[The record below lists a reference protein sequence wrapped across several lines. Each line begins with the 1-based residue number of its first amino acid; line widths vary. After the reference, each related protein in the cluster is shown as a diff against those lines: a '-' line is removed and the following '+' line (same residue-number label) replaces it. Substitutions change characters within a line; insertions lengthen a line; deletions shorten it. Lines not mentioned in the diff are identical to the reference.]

1 MKPNVFPVA
10 AIGLC
15 LAGIARLPAQMQEEA
30 PAPKVLM
37 VVREQIK
44 EGREAAHAKAEEAWP
59 RIFQKGNV
67 TTHYVG
73 MTAESGPSE
82 AWFLEPYDS
91 FGGMEKARAE
101 IAQSPLAADLEVA
114 NVQDGELRTGS
125 RTLLAVFRN
134 DLSYHPAEAMSS
146 LPKCRHMG
154 VTVLRIKYGHD
165 ADLMQTAKLLIDGE
179 EKSNSGQP
187 VLTYQVI
194 SGGPSGTYLTFS
206 PMDSLARMD
215 AAPARMAAARQAMGD
230 RNRQRLDALAPDI
243 VQSSESLLF
252 AFNPRMS
259 YVSKEF
265 AAGDPEFWNPKPKA
279 PAKPATAKGTPKG
292 TPKPASAK
300 P

>member
-15 LAGIARLPAQMQEEA
+15 LVGVAPLSSQMAAQMQDES
-30 PAPKVLM
+30 PAPQVLM

-44 EGREAAHAKAEEAWP
+44 EGREAAHVKAEEAWP

-67 TTHYVG
+67 KTHYLG
-73 MTAESGPSE
+73 MTTESGPSE

-101 IAQSPLAADLEVA
+101 IEQSPMAADLEVA

-125 RTLLAVFRN
+125 RNMLAVFRG

-146 LPKCRHMG
+146 LPKCRHMA

-165 ADLMQTAKLLIDGE
+165 AELVQAARLLIDGD
-179 EKSNSGQP
+179 EKSNSDQP
-187 VLTYQVI
+187 VLTYQVV
-194 SGGPSGTYLTFS
+194 SGGPSGAYLLFS

-230 RNRQRLDALAPDI
+230 RNRQHFDTLAPEV

-265 AAGDPEFWNPKPKA
+265 AAGDPEFWI
-279 PAKPATAKGTPKG
+279 
-292 TPKPASAK
+292 PKPAK
-300 P
+300 RK

>member
-1 MKPNVFPVA
+1 MKPRVFPVA

-15 LAGIARLPAQMQEEA
+15 LACVAPLSSQMAAQTQEEA
-30 PAPKVLM
+30 TVPQVLM

-44 EGREAAHAKAEEAWP
+44 EGREAAHVKAEEAWP

-67 TTHYVG
+67 KTHYLG
-73 MTAESGPSE
+73 MTTESGPSE

-101 IAQSPLAADLEVA
+101 IEQSPMAADLEVA
-114 NVQDGELRTGS
+114 NAQDGELRTGS
-125 RTLLAVFRN
+125 RTMLAVFRG

-165 ADLMQTAKLLIDGE
+165 AELAQAAKLLIDGD
-179 EKSNSGQP
+179 EKSGSDQP
-187 VLTYQVI
+187 VLTYQVV
-194 SGGPSGTYLTFS
+194 SGGPSGTYLLFS

-230 RNRQRLDALAPDI
+230 RNRQHFDTLAPEI
-243 VQSSESLLF
+243 VQSSEGLLF

-259 YVSKEF
+259 YVSQEF
-265 AAGDPEFWNPKPKA
+265 AAGDPEFWIPKPAA
-279 PAKPATAKGTPKG
+279 PAKRK
-292 TPKPASAK
+292 
-300 P
+300 

>member
-1 MKPNVFPVA
+1 
-10 AIGLC
+10 
-15 LAGIARLPAQMQEEA
+15 LAGIALLSSQMASQMAAQIQEAA
-30 PAPKVLM
+30 PAPVPKVLM

-59 RIFQKGNV
+59 RIFSKGNV

-91 FGGMEKARAE
+91 FGGMEKARGE
-101 IAQSPLAADLEVA
+101 IEQSPLAADLEVA

-125 RTLLAVFRN
+125 RTLLAVYRG
-134 DLSYHPAEAMSS
+134 DLSFHPAEAMSS

-165 ADLMQTAKLLIDGE
+165 ADLAQIAKLLIDGD
-179 EKSNSGQP
+179 EKSNSDQP
-187 VLTYQVI
+187 VLTYQAI
-194 SGGPSGTYLTFS
+194 SGGPSGTYLIFS
-206 PMDSLARMD
+206 PMDSLAHMD
-215 AAPARMAAARQAMGD
+215 AAPARLAAARQAMGE
-230 RNRQRLDALAPDI
+230 RNRQRLDALAPEV

-265 AAGDPEFWNPKPKA
+265 AAGDPEFWNPKP
-279 PAKPATAKGTPKG
+279 
-292 TPKPASAK
+292 ASAK

>member
-1 MKPNVFPVA
+1 MKPNVFLVA
-10 AIGLC
+10 AIGL
-15 LAGIARLPAQMQEEA
+15 AGIALLSSQMASQMAAQIQGAA

-59 RIFQKGNV
+59 RIFSKGNV

-91 FGGMEKARAE
+91 FGGMEKARGE
-101 IAQSPLAADLEVA
+101 IEQSPLAADLEVA

-125 RTLLAVFRN
+125 RTLLAVYRG
-134 DLSYHPAEAMSS
+134 DLSFHPAEAMSS

-154 VTVLRIKYGHD
+154 VIVLRIKYGHD
-165 ADLMQTAKLLIDGE
+165 ADLAQIAKLLIDGD
-179 EKSNSGQP
+179 EKSNSDQP
-187 VLTYQVI
+187 VLTYQAI
-194 SGGPSGTYLTFS
+194 SGGPSGTYLIFS
-206 PMDSLARMD
+206 PMDSLAHMD
-215 AAPARMAAARQAMGD
+215 AAPARLAAARQAMGE
-230 RNRQRLDALAPDI
+230 RNRQRLDALALE
-243 VQSSESLLF
+243 VLQSSESLLF

-265 AAGDPEFWNPKPKA
+265 AAGDPEFWNPKP
-279 PAKPATAKGTPKG
+279 
-292 TPKPASAK
+292 ASAK

>member
-10 AIGLC
+10 AIGL
-15 LAGIARLPAQMQEEA
+15 AGIALLSSQMASQMAAQIQEAA
-30 PAPKVLM
+30 PAPVPKVLM

-59 RIFQKGNV
+59 RIFSKGNV

-101 IAQSPLAADLEVA
+101 IEQSPLAADLEVA

-125 RTLLAVFRN
+125 RTLLAVYRG
-134 DLSYHPAEAMSS
+134 DLSFHPAEAMSS

-165 ADLMQTAKLLIDGE
+165 ADLAQIAKLLIDGD
-179 EKSNSGQP
+179 EKSNSDQP
-187 VLTYQVI
+187 VLTYQAI
-194 SGGPSGTYLTFS
+194 SGGPSGTYLIFS
-206 PMDSLARMD
+206 PMDSLAHMD
-215 AAPARMAAARQAMGD
+215 AAPARLAAARQAMGE
-230 RNRQRLDALAPDI
+230 RNRQRLDALAPEV
-243 VQSSESLLF
+243 VQSTESLLF
-252 AFNPRMS
+252 ALNPRMS

-265 AAGDPEFWNPKPKA
+265 AAGDPEFWNPKP
-279 PAKPATAKGTPKG
+279 
-292 TPKPASAK
+292 ASAK

>member
-10 AIGLC
+10 AIGL
-15 LAGIARLPAQMQEEA
+15 AGIALLSSQMASQMAAQIQEAA
-30 PAPKVLM
+30 PAPVPKVLM

-59 RIFQKGNV
+59 RIFSKGNV

-91 FGGMEKARAE
+91 FGGMEKARGE
-101 IAQSPLAADLEVA
+101 IEQSPLAADLEVA

-125 RTLLAVFRN
+125 RTLLAVYRG
-134 DLSYHPAEAMSS
+134 DLSFHPAEAMSS

-165 ADLMQTAKLLIDGE
+165 ADLAQIAKLLIDGD
-179 EKSNSGQP
+179 EKSNSDQP
-187 VLTYQVI
+187 VLTYQAI
-194 SGGPSGTYLTFS
+194 SGGPSGTYLIFS
-206 PMDSLARMD
+206 PMDSLAHMD
-215 AAPARMAAARQAMGD
+215 AAPARLAAARQAMGE
-230 RNRQRLDALAPDI
+230 RNRQRLDALAPEV

-265 AAGDPEFWNPKPKA
+265 AAGDPEFWNPKS
-279 PAKPATAKGTPKG
+279 
-292 TPKPASAK
+292 ASAK

>member
-15 LAGIARLPAQMQEEA
+15 LVGVAPLSSQMAAQMQDES
-30 PAPKVLM
+30 PAPQVLM

-44 EGREAAHAKAEEAWP
+44 EGREAAHVKAEEAWP

-67 TTHYVG
+67 KTHYLG
-73 MTAESGPSE
+73 MTTESGPSE

-101 IAQSPLAADLEVA
+101 IEQSPMAADLEVA

-125 RTLLAVFRN
+125 RTMLAVFRG

-165 ADLMQTAKLLIDGE
+165 AELVQVARLLIDGD
-179 EKSNSGQP
+179 EKSNSDQP
-187 VLTYQVI
+187 VLTYQVV
-194 SGGPSGTYLTFS
+194 SGGPSGAYLLFS

-230 RNRQRLDALAPDI
+230 RNRQHFDTLAPEV

-265 AAGDPEFWNPKPKA
+265 AAGDPEFWI
-279 PAKPATAKGTPKG
+279 
-292 TPKPASAK
+292 PKPAK
-300 P
+300 RK

>member
-10 AIGLC
+10 AIGL
-15 LAGIARLPAQMQEEA
+15 AGIALLSSQMASQMAAQIQEAA
-30 PAPKVLM
+30 PAPVPKVLM

-59 RIFQKGNV
+59 RIFSKGNV

-91 FGGMEKARAE
+91 FGGMEKARGE
-101 IAQSPLAADLEVA
+101 IEQSPLAADLEVA

-125 RTLLAVFRN
+125 RTLLAVYRG
-134 DLSYHPAEAMSS
+134 DLSFHPAEAMSS

-154 VTVLRIKYGHD
+154 VIVLRIKYGHD
-165 ADLMQTAKLLIDGE
+165 ADLAQIAKLLIDGD
-179 EKSNSGQP
+179 EKSNSDQP
-187 VLTYQVI
+187 VLTYQAI
-194 SGGPSGTYLTFS
+194 SGGPSGTYLIFS
-206 PMDSLARMD
+206 PMDSLAHMD
-215 AAPARMAAARQAMGD
+215 AAPARLAAARQAMGE
-230 RNRQRLDALAPDI
+230 RNRQRLDALAPEV

-265 AAGDPEFWNPKPKA
+265 AAGDPEFWNPKP
-279 PAKPATAKGTPKG
+279 
-292 TPKPASAK
+292 ASAK

>member
-10 AIGLC
+10 AIGL
-15 LAGIARLPAQMQEEA
+15 AGIALLSSQMASQMAAQIQEAA
-30 PAPKVLM
+30 PAPVPKVPM

-59 RIFQKGNV
+59 RIFSKGNV

-101 IAQSPLAADLEVA
+101 IEQSPLAADLEVA

-125 RTLLAVFRN
+125 RTLLAVYRG
-134 DLSYHPAEAMSS
+134 DLSFHPAEAMSS

-165 ADLMQTAKLLIDGE
+165 ADLAQIAKLLIDGD
-179 EKSNSGQP
+179 EKSNSDQP
-187 VLTYQVI
+187 VLTYQAI
-194 SGGPSGTYLTFS
+194 SGGPSGTYLIFS
-206 PMDSLARMD
+206 PMDSLAHMD
-215 AAPARMAAARQAMGD
+215 AAPARLAAARQAMGE
-230 RNRQRLDALAPDI
+230 RNRQRLDALAPEV
-243 VQSSESLLF
+243 VQSTESLLF

-265 AAGDPEFWNPKPKA
+265 AAGDPEFWNPKP
-279 PAKPATAKGTPKG
+279 
-292 TPKPASAK
+292 ASAK

>member
-1 MKPNVFPVA
+1 MQPNVFPA
-10 AIGLC
+10 ALGLW
-15 LAGIARLPAQMQEEA
+15 LVGFAQISAQVSGQIQDETPA
-30 PAPKVLM
+30 PVPKVLM
-37 VVREQIK
+37 VVTEQVK
-44 EGREAAHAKAEEAWP
+44 EGREAAHVRSEEAWP

-67 TTHYVG
+67 TTHYLG

-82 AWFLEPYDS
+82 AWYLERYDS

-101 IAQSPLAADLEVA
+101 IQQSFAADLEVA
-114 NVQDGELRTGS
+114 NVADGELRTGS
-125 RTLLAVFRN
+125 RTLLAVFRD
-134 DLSYHPAEAMSS
+134 DLSYHSAEAVSS

-165 ADLMQTAKLLIDGE
+165 ADLAQLAKLLSDGD

-187 VLTYQVI
+187 VITYQVV
-194 SGGPSGTYLTFS
+194 SGWPSGTYLLFS

-215 AAPARMAAARQAMGD
+215 AAPAFTAAARQAMGD
-230 RNRQRLDALAPDI
+230 RNRQRFDALAADV
-243 VQSSESLLF
+243 VQSTENRLF

-265 AAGDPEFWNPKPKA
+265 AAADPEFWNPKP
-279 PAKPATAKGTPKG
+279 PPP
-292 TPKPASAK
+292 PKPKRK

>member
-10 AIGLC
+10 AIGL
-15 LAGIARLPAQMQEEA
+15 AGIALLSSQMASQMAAQIQEAA
-30 PAPKVLM
+30 PAPVPKVLM

-59 RIFQKGNV
+59 RIFSKGNV

-91 FGGMEKARAE
+91 FGGMEKARGE
-101 IAQSPLAADLEVA
+101 IEQSPLAADLEVA

-125 RTLLAVFRN
+125 RTLLAVYRG
-134 DLSYHPAEAMSS
+134 DLSFHPAEAMSS

-165 ADLMQTAKLLIDGE
+165 ADLAQIAKLLIDGD
-179 EKSNSGQP
+179 EKSNSDQP
-187 VLTYQVI
+187 VLTYQAI
-194 SGGPSGTYLTFS
+194 SGGPSGTYLIFS
-206 PMDSLARMD
+206 PMDSLAHMD
-215 AAPARMAAARQAMGD
+215 AAPARLAAARQAMGE
-230 RNRQRLDALAPDI
+230 RNRQRLDALALE
-243 VQSSESLLF
+243 VLQSSESLLF

-265 AAGDPEFWNPKPKA
+265 AAGDPEFWNPKS
-279 PAKPATAKGTPKG
+279 
-292 TPKPASAK
+292 ASAK

>member
-10 AIGLC
+10 AIGL
-15 LAGIARLPAQMQEEA
+15 AGIALLSSQMASQMAAQIQEAA
-30 PAPKVLM
+30 PAPVPKVLM

-59 RIFQKGNV
+59 RIFSKGNV

-101 IAQSPLAADLEVA
+101 IEQSPLAADLEVA

-125 RTLLAVFRN
+125 RTLLAVYRG
-134 DLSYHPAEAMSS
+134 DLSFHPAEAMSS

-154 VTVLRIKYGHD
+154 VIVLRIKYGHD
-165 ADLMQTAKLLIDGE
+165 ADLAQIAKLLIDGD
-179 EKSNSGQP
+179 EKSNSDQP
-187 VLTYQVI
+187 VLTYQAI
-194 SGGPSGTYLTFS
+194 SGGPSGTYLIFS
-206 PMDSLARMD
+206 PMDSLAHMD
-215 AAPARMAAARQAMGD
+215 AAPARLAAARQAMGE
-230 RNRQRLDALAPDI
+230 RNRQRLDALAPEV

-265 AAGDPEFWNPKPKA
+265 AAGDPEFWNPKP
-279 PAKPATAKGTPKG
+279 
-292 TPKPASAK
+292 ASAK